1 MDQPEV
7 HWNSQLEKIISDEGE
22 RALCYSWLHD
32 KSEERYRQFNNYIT
46 LPTIVG
52 STVAGTA
59 AIGSKTLF
67 GDSWYGNLGIG
78 LLSLTVAVFN
88 TVSTHFGWA
97 VRAEAHRGARVD
109 YSKIH
114 RFIMIELA
122 LPREERTDANTM
134 LKMVREQLDNLL
146 ATTPQIPN
154 EIIVKFN
161 NRFEGTTH
169 NISKP
174 GITNGL
180 DPINVYKAGT
190 SPDQTPRHPSTSRLL
205 TQASAKLLVA
215 SIPEANISGQSSA
228 FTPPSIPNSVVVS
241 GSPVKRGSAQ
251 SSSIHTPTA
260 PSPIKDSVS
269 AGEDVIVNIPDMTK
283 NE

>member
-1 MDQPEV
+1 MDPPEHEV

-52 STVAGTA
+52 STIAGTA

-78 LLSLTVAVFN
+78 MLSLTVAVFN

-97 VRAEAHRGARVD
+97 VRAEAHRVARVD

-122 LPREERTDANTM
+122 LPREERTDANSM
-134 LKMVREQLDNLL
+134 LKLVREQLDNLL
-146 ATTPQIPN
+146 ATSPQIPN

-161 NRFEGTTH
+161 NKFEGTTD

-180 DPINVYKAGT
+180 DPIEVFRPGM
-190 SPDQTPRHPSTSRLL
+190 SPDQTPRLQSTSRLL
-205 TQASAKLLVA
+205 TQASTKLLTT
-215 SIPEANISGQSSA
+215 SLPEVNISGQNSA
-228 FTPPSIPNSVVVS
+228 FTPPSVASSVVAVS
-241 GSPVKRGSAQ
+241 GKLSP
-251 SSSIHTPTA
+251 T
-260 PSPIKDSVS
+260 KDIMSEEV
-269 AGEDVIVNIPDMTK
+269 VVNIPGVTDK
-283 NE
+283 EKEV

>member
-1 MDQPEV
+1 MEEHEV

-32 KSEERYRQFNNYIT
+32 KSEERYTRFNNYIT

-78 LLSLTVAVFN
+78 ILSLGVAVFN
-88 TVSTHFGWA
+88 TVATHFGWSS
-97 VRAEAHRGARVD
+97 RADAHRVARIQ

-114 RFIMIELA
+114 RYIMIELS
-122 LPREERTDANTM
+122 LPRGERTDASVM

-146 ATTPQIPN
+146 ATSPQIPN

-161 NRFEGTTH
+161 DKFEHTTDEL
-169 NISKP
+169 SKP

-180 DPINVYKAGT
+180 DPINVYKPGT

-205 TQASAKLLVA
+205 TQASAKLLVT
-215 SIPEANISGQSSA
+215 SLPEVNISGQNSA
-228 FTPPSIPNSVVVS
+228 FTPPSIANSVVS
-241 GSPVKRGSAQ
+241 GKV
-251 SSSIHTPTA
+251 
-260 PSPIKDSVS
+260 SPIKDSVS
-269 AGEDVIVNIPDMTK
+269 EGEEVVVNIPGMNK
-283 NE
+283 EE

>member
-1 MDQPEV
+1 MDPPVQDV

-52 STVAGTA
+52 STIAGTA

-78 LLSLTVAVFN
+78 MLSLTVAVFN

-97 VRAEAHRGARVD
+97 VRAEAHRVARVD

-122 LPREERTDANTM
+122 LPREERTDANSM
-134 LKMVREQLDNLL
+134 LKLVREQLDNLL
-146 ATTPQIPN
+146 ATSPQIPN

-161 NRFEGTTH
+161 NKFEGTTDK
-169 NISKP
+169 ISKP

-180 DPINVYKAGT
+180 DPIEVFRPGM

-205 TQASAKLLVA
+205 TKASTKLLTT
-215 SIPEANISGQSSA
+215 SLPEVNISGQNSA
-228 FTPPSIPNSVVVS
+228 FTPPSVSNSVVS
-241 GSPVKRGSAQ
+241 GKV
-251 SSSIHTPTA
+251 
-260 PSPIKDSVS
+260 SPIKDSVS
-269 AGEDVIVNIPDMTK
+269 EGEDVIVNIPGVAK
-283 NE
+283 KEE

>member
-1 MDQPEV
+1 MDPPTHEV

-52 STVAGTA
+52 STIAGTA
-59 AIGSKTLF
+59 SIGSKTLF
-67 GDSWYGNLGIG
+67 GDLGYANIIIG
-78 LLSLTVAVFN
+78 SISLCVAIFN
-88 TVSTHFGWA
+88 TVGTHFGWA
-97 VRAEAHRGARVD
+97 ARAEAHRVARID

-122 LPREERTDANTM
+122 LPREERTDANSM
-134 LKMVREQLDNLL
+134 LKVVREQLDNLL
-146 ATTPQIPN
+146 ATSPQIPQ

-161 NRFEGTTH
+161 NKFETTTD

-180 DPINVYKAGT
+180 DPIEVFRPGM
-190 SPDQTPRHPSTSRLL
+190 SPDQTPRVKSFARTATTKLL
-205 TQASAKLLVA
+205 TRVSTKLLEH
-215 SIPEANISGQSSA
+215 P
-228 FTPPSIPNSVVVS
+228 TPPEENTSTPSATSVSNSCFDHPQSPSRRSPLVAGSVSEGEEVVV
-241 GSPVKRGSAQ
+241 
-251 SSSIHTPTA
+251 
-260 PSPIKDSVS
+260 
-269 AGEDVIVNIPDMTK
+269 EIPGIIDK
-283 NE
+283 EKEV

>member
-1 MDQPEV
+1 MGQPEPEI

-52 STVAGTA
+52 STIAGTA

-97 VRAEAHRGARVD
+97 VRAEAPRGARVD

-122 LPREERTDANTM
+122 LPREERTDANSM
-134 LKMVREQLDNLL
+134 LKLVREQLDNLL
-146 ATTPQIPN
+146 ATSPQIPN

-161 NRFEGTTH
+161 NKFEGTTD

-180 DPINVYKAGT
+180 DPIEVFRPGM
-190 SPDQTPRHPSTSRLL
+190 SPDRRRDPWP
-205 TQASAKLLVA
+205 
-215 SIPEANISGQSSA
+215 
-228 FTPPSIPNSVVVS
+228 
-241 GSPVKRGSAQ
+241 
-251 SSSIHTPTA
+251 
-260 PSPIKDSVS
+260 
-269 AGEDVIVNIPDMTK
+269 
-283 NE
+283 

>member
-1 MDQPEV
+1 MTQEEHEV

-52 STVAGTA
+52 STIAGTA

-78 LLSLTVAVFN
+78 MLSLTVAVFN

-97 VRAEAHRGARVD
+97 VRAEAHRVARVD

-122 LPREERTDANTM
+122 LPREERTDANSM
-134 LKMVREQLDNLL
+134 LKLVREQLDNLL
-146 ATTPQIPN
+146 ATSPQIPN

-161 NRFEGTTH
+161 NKFEGTTDK
-169 NISKP
+169 ISKP

-180 DPINVYKAGT
+180 DPIEVFRPGM
-190 SPDQTPRHPSTSRLL
+190 SPDQTPRIKSFARTA
-205 TQASAKLLVA
+205 TVKLLHKV
-215 SIPEANISGQSSA
+215 STKLLEHP
-228 FTPPSIPNSVVVS
+228 TPPEENTSTPS
-241 GSPVKRGSAQ
+241 GSSVQNSCFDGPQSPTRRSPVAIG
-251 SSSIHTPTA
+251 
-260 PSPIKDSVS
+260 SVS
-269 AGEDVIVNIPDMTK
+269 EGEEVVVNIPGIVK
-283 NE
+283 KEE

>member
-1 MDQPEV
+1 MEPPVQEV

-52 STVAGTA
+52 STIAGTA

-78 LLSLTVAVFN
+78 VLSLTVAIFN
-88 TVSTHFGWA
+88 TVGTHFGWA
-97 VRAEAHRGARVD
+97 VRAEAHRVARVD

-122 LPREERTDANTM
+122 LPREERTDANSM
-134 LKMVREQLDNLL
+134 LKLVREQLDNLL
-146 ATTPQIPN
+146 ASSPQIPN

-161 NRFEGTTH
+161 NRFEGTTD

-180 DPINVYKAGT
+180 DPIEVFRPGM
-190 SPDQTPRHPSTSRLL
+190 SPDQTPRVKSFARTA
-205 TQASAKLLVA
+205 TVKLLHKV
-215 SIPEANISGQSSA
+215 STKLLEHP
-228 FTPPSIPNSVVVS
+228 TPPEENTSTPSASSVQNSCFD
-241 GSPVKRGSAQ
+241 GPQSPTRR
-251 SSSIHTPTA
+251 
-260 PSPIKDSVS
+260 SPLAIGSVS
-269 AGEDVIVNIPDMTK
+269 EGEEVVVNIPGVAK
-283 NE
+283 KEE

>member
-1 MDQPEV
+1 MEEPEI

-52 STVAGTA
+52 STIAGTA

-122 LPREERTDANTM
+122 LPRTERTNANNM

-146 ATTPQIPN
+146 ATTPQIPQ
-154 EIIVKFN
+154 EIIKAFN
-161 NRFEGTTH
+161 DKFEGKSDD
-169 NISKP
+169 ISKP

-190 SPDQTPRHPSTSRLL
+190 SPDQTPRNISRLL
-205 TQASAKLLVA
+205 TQASTKLLTT

-228 FTPPSIPNSVVVS
+228 FTPPSIPNSVIGS
-241 GSPVKRGSAQ
+241 ASPVKRGSPQ
-251 SSSIHTPTA
+251 SSTIQTRTT
-260 PSPIKDSVS
+260 PSPVKDSVS
-269 AGEDVIVNIPDMTK
+269 EAEDVVVNIPDLTK

>member
-1 MDQPEV
+1 MDQEEHEV

-32 KSEERYRQFNNYIT
+32 KSEERYTRFNNYIT

-78 LLSLTVAVFN
+78 ILSLGVAVFN
-88 TVSTHFGWA
+88 TVATHFGWSS
-97 VRAEAHRGARVD
+97 RADAHRVARID

-114 RFIMIELA
+114 RFIMIELS
-122 LPREERTDANTM
+122 LPREERTDASSM

-146 ATTPQIPN
+146 ATSPQIPN

-161 NRFEGTTH
+161 NKFEGTTDK
-169 NISKP
+169 ISKP

-180 DPINVYKAGT
+180 DPIEVFRPGM
-190 SPDQTPRHPSTSRLL
+190 SPDQTPRVKSFARIAT
-205 TQASAKLLVA
+205 TKLLKRV
-215 SIPEANISGQSSA
+215 STKLLEHP
-228 FTPPSIPNSVVVS
+228 TPPQENTSTPSIPSVSNSCFDPPQS
-241 GSPVKRGSAQ
+241 PTRRSPVVAG
-251 SSSIHTPTA
+251 
-260 PSPIKDSVS
+260 SVS
-269 AGEDVIVNIPDMTK
+269 EGEEVVVNIPGITDK
-283 NE
+283 EKEV

>member
-32 KSEERYRQFNNYIT
+32 KSEERYTRFNNCIT

-78 LLSLTVAVFN
+78 ILSLGVAVFN
-88 TVSTHFGWA
+88 TIATHFGWSS
-97 VRAEAHRGARVD
+97 RADAHRVARID

-114 RFIMIELA
+114 RFIMIELS
-122 LPREERTDANTM
+122 LPREERTDASSM

-146 ATTPQIPN
+146 ATSPQIAN

-161 NRFEGTTH
+161 NKFEGTTD

-205 TQASAKLLVA
+205 AQASAKLVLA
-215 SIPEANISGQSSA
+215 TIPEVNISGQSSA
-228 FTPPSIPNSVVVS
+228 FTPQSIPNSVVS
-241 GSPVKRGSAQ
+241 GKVSPVK
-251 SSSIHTPTA
+251 
-260 PSPIKDSVS
+260 DSVFE
-269 AGEDVIVNIPDMTK
+269 GEDVVVNISGTSK
-283 NE
+283 EE

>member
-1 MDQPEV
+1 MEEPEI

-22 RALCYSWLHD
+22 RSLCYSWLHD

-52 STVAGTA
+52 STIAGTA

-122 LPREERTDANTM
+122 LPRTERTNANNM

-146 ATTPQIPN
+146 ATTPQIPQ
-154 EIIVKFN
+154 EIIKAFN
-161 NRFEGTTH
+161 DKFEG
-169 NISKP
+169 NSDDISKP

-180 DPINVYKAGT
+180 DPINVYKAGI
-190 SPDQTPRHPSTSRLL
+190 SPDQTPRIKSFARTATAKLL
-205 TQASAKLLVA
+205 TQVSTKLLEH
-215 SIPEANISGQSSA
+215 P
-228 FTPPSIPNSVVVS
+228 TPPEENTSTSVSNSCFE
-241 GSPVKRGSAQ
+241 GPRTPQRHSPVLVG
-251 SSSIHTPTA
+251 
-260 PSPIKDSVS
+260 SVS
-269 AGEDVIVNIPDMTK
+269 DGEEVVVNIPGVVK
-283 NE
+283 KEE